1 MILLGCNEVDKKQK
15 FSSLDIVESHHRD
28 TSMIKI
34 FDLLILKLRI
44 YFVDRPT
51 DIKQFSKLPVQ
62 QKIKL
67 ALL

>member
-15 FSSLDIVESHHRD
+15 FSSLDIVESHHQD

-51 DIKQFSKLPVQ
+51 DIK
-62 QKIKL
+62 
-67 ALL
+67 